1 VKIWAMGSY
10 SMTIRV
16 KVELI
21 PTLRRSRKETK
32 FNLELLDGT
41 TVNAMLAEL
50 GFKED
55 EMEPLRIFVNNK
67 SARLDKVL
75 KDDDGVWVGII
86 VGGG

>member
-1 VKIWAMGSY
+1 
-10 SMTIRV
+10 MTIRV

-32 FNLELLDGT
+32 FDLELPDVT
-41 TVNAMLAEL
+41 TVEAMLAEL